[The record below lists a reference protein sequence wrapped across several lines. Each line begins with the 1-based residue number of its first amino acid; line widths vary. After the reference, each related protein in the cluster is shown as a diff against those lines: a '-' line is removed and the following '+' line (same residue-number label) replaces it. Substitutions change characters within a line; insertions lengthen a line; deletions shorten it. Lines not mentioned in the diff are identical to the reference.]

1 MHLARTYYSLRY
13 GTLSPEALVEAAVAR
28 GVETLCLTDINST
41 AAAYPFWKAC
51 RRAGIRPVFGV
62 EFRRGDEVLFV
73 GLARNQEG
81 WAELCGLLTE
91 CSLAGRELPSLAP
104 AWRHCTVIYPRLAKP
119 IEDFAA
125 HEYLGIRAEHVNRL
139 FRSAVLRRPGR
150 LVAWS
155 PFTADDDEA
164 YVTHR
169 LLRAIDHNTVLSQLT
184 PKQVARPDERLY
196 PEEVLRKRYET
207 HPYLV
212 DQAAALLEGCDFD
225 FDEGGPTLNRQ
236 VFTESEA
243 GDFALVRKL
252 AESGC
257 RQRYGADHRAAH
269 ERLER
274 ELAVIRQ
281 QGFCCYFLV
290 TWDVIRY
297 ARSVGYHHVGRGS
310 GANSIVAY
318 CMYISDVDPLE
329 LDLYFER
336 FINPH
341 RSSPPDFDI
350 DFSWDERD
358 DVIDYFF
365 KRYGPEHT
373 AMMATTVTF
382 KYASVV
388 RELGKVFGLPK
399 PEIDR
404 IVNAPDE
411 RDDHHELAPII
422 RRHGRRIANFPNY
435 LSIHAGGILISRRP
449 LRYHTALQL
458 MPKGFP
464 IVHIDMYTAEDWGFH
479 KYDILS
485 QRGLGHIKDAV
496 ELVRANQGRAVDIHD
511 VARIKRDARVRAQLK
526 SGRAIGCFYI
536 ESPAMRGLLTKLGC
550 DDYVHL
556 VAASSIIRPGVAQS
570 GMMREYI
577 ERFHDRANVR
587 YLHPVFEE
595 HLGETFGV
603 MVYQEDVMKIA
614 HHFSGLPM
622 DECDVLRRIM
632 SGKKFRSDK
641 FDELRDRYFAGCA
654 ARGHDAGVS
663 EEVWRQIESF
673 AGYSF
678 CKAHSASFAVESFQS
693 LYLKVYFPLE
703 FMVGVI
709 NNFGGFYRTEFYVHE
724 ARLQGATIH
733 PPCVN
738 RSLRLTTIAGTD
750 VYLGFV
756 HLRGLEERLAHRIV
770 GERARGG
777 AYRDLGDFARRT
789 DVSSEQLVLL
799 IRIGALRFT
808 GATKYE
814 LMWERN
820 AALAPGGSRGRG
832 RGQSRAAGAEAG
844 TQVAA
849 LFGASEES
857 FALPQLRE
865 GRFDQS
871 FDEIELLGFPLC
883 SPFELLA
890 ETPAGTVCVREFPRY
905 RGRVIQ
911 VLGYFVTRKDLRT
924 RQGAPMAFGTWLDP
938 RGDYFDTTHFPGK
951 WRHGDLQ
958 AGGVYLVTGTVAE
971 DFGFL
976 TLDAERLH
984 RLPYVPDP
992 RYG

>member
-1 MHLARTYYSLRY
+1 MHFAHTYYSLRY
-13 GTLSPEALVEAAVAR
+13 GTLSPEALVAAAVAR
-28 GVETLCLTDINST
+28 GVRTLCLTDVNST
-41 AAAYPFWKAC
+41 AAAFPFWKAC
-51 RRAGIRPVFGV
+51 RKHGIAPVFGV
-62 EFRRGDEVLFV
+62 EFKNGDEVLFT
-73 GLARNQEG
+73 GIARDQEG

-91 CSLAGRELPSLAP
+91 CSLAGRELPNQAP
-104 AWRHCTVIYPRLAKP
+104 AFRHCRVVYHRLVKP
-119 IEDFAA
+119 IERFGES
-125 HEYLGIRAEHVNRL
+125 EYLGIRAEHVNRL
-139 FRSAVLRRPGR
+139 FRSPVARYPDKLI
-150 LVAWS
+150 AWS
-155 PFTADDDEA
+155 PVTHLDDDA
-164 YVTHR
+164 YVTHQ
-169 LLRAIDHNTVLSQLT
+169 LLRAVDHNTVLSRLS
-184 PKQVARPDERLY
+184 PKQVARADELLFT
-196 PEEVLRKRYET
+196 EAELRNRYEA

-212 DQAAALLEGCDFD
+212 DQAAALIADCTFD
-225 FDEGGPTLNRQ
+225 FDEGGKLLNKQ
-236 VFTESEA
+236 TFTASPE
-243 GDFALVRKL
+243 GDYALVRKL

-257 RQRYGADHRAAH
+257 RQRYGVHHRAAH

-274 ELAVIRQ
+274 ELAVILQ

-290 TWDVIRY
+290 TWDIIRY

-318 CMYISDVDPLE
+318 CIYISDVDPLE

-358 DVIDYFF
+358 DVIDYVF
-365 KRYGPEHT
+365 KRHGPEYT

-399 PEIDR
+399 HEIDL
-404 IVNAPDE
+404 IVNSPD
-411 RDDHHELAPII
+411 DQGGHHELAPIV

-496 ELVRANQGRAVDIHD
+496 QLVRDNQGRHVDIHN
-511 VARIKRDARVRAQLK
+511 VEPIKRDPNVRAQLK
-526 SGRAIGCFYI
+526 SGRAIGCFYV
-536 ESPAMRGLLTKLGC
+536 ESPAMRGLLSKLAC

-577 ERFHDRANVR
+577 ERFHDKANIK

-632 SGKKFRSDK
+632 SGKKHRSDK
-641 FDELRDRYFAGCA
+641 FTELQERYFAGCA
-654 ARGHDAGVS
+654 AKGHDPEVS
-663 EEVWRQIESF
+663 REVWRQIESF

-693 LYLKVYFPLE
+693 LYLKVYYPLE

-724 ARLQGATIH
+724 ARLQGASIH

-738 RSLRLTTIAGTD
+738 RSLYLTTITGTD

-756 HLRGLEERLAHRIV
+756 HLQGLEQRLAHRIV
-770 GERARGG
+770 QERGRGG
-777 AYRDLGDFARRT
+777 AYRDLGDFVRRT
-789 DVSSEQLVLL
+789 EASSEQLVLL
-799 IRIGALRFT
+799 IRIGGLRFT
-808 GATKYE
+808 GASKYE

-820 AALAPGGSRGRG
+820 TALAPPSQRKRQATATG
-832 RGQSRAAGAEAG
+832 
-844 TQVAA
+844 A
-849 LFGASEES
+849 LFSSAYDDEYT
-857 FALPQLRE
+857 LPTLRE
-865 GRFDQS
+865 GKFDQA
-871 FDEIELLGFPLC
+871 FDEIELLGFPLR

-890 ETPAGTVCVREFPRY
+890 ETPAGTIGVRDFREYHR
-905 RGRVIQ
+905 REIQ

-924 RQGAPMAFGTWLDP
+924 RQGKPMAFGTWLDP
-938 RGDYFDTTHFPGK
+938 HGDYFDTTHFPGK

-958 AGGVYLVTGTVAE
+958 AGGVYLITGRVSE
-971 DFGFL
+971 DFGFF

-984 RLPYVPDP
+984 RLAYVPDP
-992 RYG
+992 RY

>member
-1 MHLARTYYSLRY
+1 MHPARTYHSLRY
-13 GTLSPEALVEAAVAR
+13 GTLSPEALAAAAAAR
-28 GVETLCLTDINST
+28 GITTLCLTDVNST

-51 RRAGIRPVFGV
+51 RKHGIAPCFGV
-62 EFRRGDEVLFV
+62 EFRNGDEVLFT
-73 GLARNQEG
+73 GIAHSQAG
-81 WAELCGLLTE
+81 WAELCGLLTD
-91 CSLAGRELPSLAP
+91 CSLAGRALPDRAP
-104 AWRHCTVIYPRLAKP
+104 DFRRCSVVYPRLVKP
-119 IEDFAA
+119 IDEFAD
-125 HEYLGIRAEHVNRL
+125 HEYLGIRAEHVGRL
-139 FRSAVLRRPGR
+139 FRSPVAQHPHR

-155 PFTADDDEA
+155 PVNHLDDEA

-169 LLRAIDHNTVLSQLT
+169 LLRAVDHNTVLSRLS
-184 PKQVARPDERLY
+184 PKQVARADERLY
-196 PEEVLRKRYET
+196 TEAELRGRYAT
-207 HPYLV
+207 HEYLV
-212 DQAAALLEGCDFD
+212 DNARELLAGRSFG
-225 FDEGGPTLNRQ
+225 FDEGGEALNKPC
-236 VFTESEA
+236 FTETRA
-243 GDFALVRKL
+243 GDMALVRKL

-257 RQRYGADHRAAH
+257 RRRYGAGHAEAH
-269 ERLER
+269 ERLAR
-274 ELAVIRQ
+274 ELRVIEEQRL
-281 QGFCCYFLV
+281 GCYFLV
-290 TWDVIRY
+290 TWDIIRY

-358 DVIDYFF
+358 DVIDYVF
-365 KRYGPEHT
+365 KRYGAEYT
-373 AMMATTVTF
+373 AMLATTVTF
-382 KYASVV
+382 KYASIV

-399 PEIDR
+399 ADIDA
-404 IVNAPDE
+404 IVDAPDD
-411 RDDHHELAPII
+411 RGGHHELAGVI

-458 MPKGFP
+458 MPKGVP
-464 IVHIDMYTAEDWGFH
+464 IVHLDMYTAEDWGFH
-479 KYDILS
+479 KYDLLS
-485 QRGLGHIKDAV
+485 QRGLGHVRDAV
-496 ELVRANQGRAVDIHD
+496 QLVRDNRGRHVDIHN
-511 VARIKRDARVRAQLK
+511 VGPIKADPRVRAQLK
-526 SGRAIGCFYI
+526 SGRAIGCFYV
-536 ESPAMRGLLTKLGC
+536 ESPAMRGLLSKLAC

-632 SGKKFRSDK
+632 SGKKYRSDK
-641 FDELRDRYFAGCA
+641 FAELRDRYYAGCR
-654 ARGHDAGVS
+654 ARGHDPAVS
-663 EEVWRQIESF
+663 REVWRQIESF

-693 LYLKVYFPLE
+693 LYLKVYYPLE
-703 FMVGVI
+703 FMVAVI

-724 ARLQGATIH
+724 ARLCGARVH

-738 RSLRLTTIAGTD
+738 RSRYLTTIDGAD

-756 HLRGLEERLAHRIV
+756 HLQGLERRLGHAIV
-770 GERARGG
+770 GERDRGG
-777 AYRDLGDFARRT
+777 DYRDLGDFARRT
-789 DVSSEQLVLL
+789 GAPPEQLTLL

-808 GATKYE
+808 GASKYA
-814 LMWERN
+814 LMWERT
-820 AALAPGGSRGRG
+820 AAAAPQRRRGRG
-832 RGQSRAAGAEAG
+832 GGASPTPG
-844 TQVAA
+844 
-849 LFGASEES
+849 LFGGAHGGDY
-857 FALPQLRE
+857 ALPQLRE
-865 GRFDQS
+865 EPFDQA
-871 FDEIELLGFPLC
+871 FDEIELLGFPLR

-890 ETPAGTVCVREFPRY
+890 ETPAGTVAAADFARY
-905 RGRVIQ
+905 RDREIQ

-924 RQGAPMAFGTWLDP
+924 RRGLPMAFGTWLDP
-938 RGDYFDTTHFPGK
+938 RGDYFDTTHFPGR
-951 WRHGDLQ
+951 WRHGDLR
-958 AGGVYLVTGTVAE
+958 AGGVYLITGRVSE

-976 TLDAERLH
+976 TLDCERLA
-984 RLPYVPDP
+984 RLAYVPDP
-992 RYG
+992 RY

>member
-1 MHLARTYYSLRY
+1 MLLNCHTYYSLRY
-13 GTLSPEALVEAAVAR
+13 GTLSPEQLVRLAVAR
-28 GVETLCLTDINST
+28 GHATLVLTDVNST

-51 RRAGIRPVFGV
+51 RKAGVAPVYGV
-62 EFRRGDEVLFV
+62 EFRNGDDLLFL
-73 GLARNQEG
+73 GIARNQAG
-81 WAELCGLLTE
+81 WAELCGLLTD
-91 CSLAGRELPSLAP
+91 CSLAGRELPNQAP
-104 AWRHCTVIYPRLAKP
+104 EFEHCVVVYPRLVKP
-119 IEDFAA
+119 IERFGES
-125 HEYLGIRAEHVNRL
+125 EYLGVRAEHVNHL
-139 FRSAVLRRPGR
+139 FRSPVARYPHK

-169 LLRAIDHNTVLSQLT
+169 LLRAVHHNTVLSQLT
-184 PKQVARPDERLY
+184 PKQVARFDESLFT
-196 PEEVLRKRYET
+196 PTELAERYVT
-207 HPYLV
+207 HPYLLT
-212 DQAAALLEGCDFD
+212 QARDLVADCAFD
-225 FDEGGPTLNRQ
+225 FDEGGKLLNKQ
-236 VFTESEA
+236 TFTETEA
-243 GDFALVRKL
+243 GDYALVRKL
-252 AESGC
+252 AEAGC
-257 RQRYGADHRAAH
+257 RQRFGPEHRLAH

-274 ELAVIRQ
+274 ELAVILQ

-358 DVIDYFF
+358 DVIDYIF
-365 KRYGPEHT
+365 KRHGPEYT

-388 RELGKVFGLPK
+388 REIGKVFGLPK
-399 PEIDR
+399 SEIDV
-404 IVNAPDE
+404 IVNSPDDE
-411 RDDHHELAPII
+411 GGHHELAPIV

-496 ELVRANQGRAVDIHD
+496 QLVRDNQGRHVDIHN
-511 VARIKRDARVRAQLK
+511 VEPIKRDPNVRAQLK
-526 SGRAIGCFYI
+526 SGRAIGCFYV
-536 ESPAMRGLLTKLGC
+536 ESPAMRGLLSKLAC

-577 ERFHDRANVR
+577 ERFHDRANVK

-632 SGKKFRSDK
+632 SGKKHRSDK
-641 FDELRDRYFAGCA
+641 FTELQERYFAGCA
-654 ARGHDAGVS
+654 ARGHDPAVS
-663 EEVWRQIESF
+663 QEVWRQIESF

-693 LYLKVYFPLE
+693 LYLKVYYPLE

-724 ARLQGATIH
+724 ARLQGARIH

-738 RSLRLTTIAGTD
+738 RSLYLTTITGTD

-756 HLRGLEERLAHRIV
+756 HLQGLEQRVAHRIV
-770 GERARGG
+770 RERGAGG
-777 AYRDLGDFARRT
+777 AYRDLGDFVRRT

-808 GATKYE
+808 GSTKPE

-820 AALAPGGSRGRG
+820 AAMAPPSRRKRSGGPGATG
-832 RGQSRAAGAEAG
+832 ALFAEAY
-844 TQVAA
+844 
-849 LFGASEES
+849 EED
-857 FALPQLRE
+857 FELPSLRE
-865 GRFDQS
+865 GRFDQA
-871 FDEIELLGFPLC
+871 FDEIELLGFPLR

-890 ETPAGTVCVREFPRY
+890 EVPGGTLGVRDFPRFK
-905 RGRVIQ
+905 RREIQ

-924 RQGAPMAFGTWLDP
+924 RQGKAMAFGTWLDP
-938 RGDYFDTTHFPGK
+938 NGDYFDTTHFPGK

-958 AGGVYLVTGTVAE
+958 AGGIYLITGFVSE

-976 TLDAERLH
+976 TLDAERLY
-984 RLPYVPDP
+984 RLPYVPDT
-992 RYG
+992 RY

>member
-1 MHLARTYYSLRY
+1 MLLNCHTYYSLRY
-13 GTLSPEALVEAAVAR
+13 GTLSPEQLVHLAVAR
-28 GVETLCLTDINST
+28 GHDTLVLADVNST

-51 RRAGIRPVFGV
+51 RKRHINPVYGV
-62 EFRRGDEVLFV
+62 EFRNGDDLLFL
-73 GLARNQEG
+73 GIARDQEG
-81 WAELCGLLTE
+81 WAELCGLLTD
-91 CSLAGRELPSLAP
+91 CSLAGRDLPNQAP
-104 AWRHCTVIYPRLAKP
+104 EFGHCIVVYPRLVKP
-119 IEDFAA
+119 IESFGES
-125 HEYLGIRAEHVNRL
+125 EYLGIRAEHVNRL
-139 FRSAVLRRPGR
+139 FRSPVAEYPHK

-164 YVTHR
+164 YTTHR
-169 LLRAIDHNTVLSQLT
+169 LLRAVHHNTVLSQLS
-184 PKQVARPDERLY
+184 PKQMARFDESLFT
-196 PEEVLRKRYET
+196 PAELAERYDT
-207 HPYLV
+207 HPYLLT
-212 DQAAALLEGCDFD
+212 QAAALIADCGFD
-225 FDEGGPTLNRQ
+225 FDEGGKLLNKQ
-236 VFTESEA
+236 TFTETEA
-243 GDFALVRKL
+243 GDYALVRKL

-257 RQRYGADHRAAH
+257 RQRFGAEHRLAH

-274 ELAVIRQ
+274 ELAVILQ

-290 TWDVIRY
+290 TWDIIRY

-358 DVIDYFF
+358 DVIDYIF
-365 KRYGPEHT
+365 KRHGPEYT

-399 PEIDR
+399 NEIDL
-404 IVNAPDE
+404 IVNTPDE
-411 RDDHHELAPII
+411 QGGHHELAPIV
-422 RRHGRRIANFPNY
+422 RRHGRKIANFPNY
-435 LSIHAGGILISRRP
+435 LSIHAGGILISLRP

-496 ELVRANQGRAVDIHD
+496 QLVRDNQGRHVDIHNI
-511 VARIKRDARVRAQLK
+511 APIKADPQVRAQLK
-526 SGRAIGCFYI
+526 SGRAIGCFYV
-536 ESPAMRGLLTKLGC
+536 ESPAMRGLLSKLAC

-577 ERFHDRANVR
+577 ERFHDRANIK

-632 SGKKFRSDK
+632 SGKKHRSDK
-641 FDELRDRYFAGCA
+641 FTELQERYFAGCA
-654 ARGHDAGVS
+654 AKGHNAAVS
-663 EEVWRQIESF
+663 AEVWRQIESF

-693 LYLKVYFPLE
+693 LYLKVYYPLE

-724 ARLQGATIH
+724 ARLQGASIH

-738 RSLRLTTIAGTD
+738 RSLYLTTITGTD

-756 HLRGLEERLAHRIV
+756 HLQGLEHRVAHRIV
-770 GERARGG
+770 RERGRGG
-777 AYRDLGDFARRT
+777 VYRDLGDFVRRT
-789 DVSSEQLVLL
+789 EVSSEQLVLL

-808 GATKYE
+808 GSTKPE

-820 AALAPGGSRGRG
+820 AALAAPSQRKRIGGHGATG
-832 RGQSRAAGAEAG
+832 ALFAEAYDEN
-844 TQVAA
+844 
-849 LFGASEES
+849 FE
-857 FALPQLRE
+857 LPTLQE
-865 GRFDQS
+865 GRFDQA

-883 SPFELLA
+883 SPFEMLA
-890 ETPAGTVCVREFPRY
+890 EVPGGTLGVRDF
-905 RGRVIQ
+905 GRFKKREVQ

-924 RQGAPMAFGTWLDP
+924 RQGKAMAFGTWLDAN
-938 RGDYFDTTHFPGK
+938 GDYFDTTHFPGK

-958 AGGVYLVTGTVAE
+958 AGGIYLITGFVSE

-976 TLDAERLH
+976 TLDAERLF
-984 RLPYVPDP
+984 RLPYVSDV
-992 RYG
+992 RY